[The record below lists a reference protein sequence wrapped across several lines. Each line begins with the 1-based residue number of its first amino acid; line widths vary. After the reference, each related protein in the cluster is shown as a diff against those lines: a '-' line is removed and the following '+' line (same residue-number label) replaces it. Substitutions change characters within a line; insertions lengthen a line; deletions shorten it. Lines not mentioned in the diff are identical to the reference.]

1 MRFTITLILAII
13 LALLV
18 TIFAVQNN
26 TQIDINFLAWNTEGS
41 LALILMITFAIG
53 ILIGL
58 LISAPAWFRRVRQ
71 SAVLR
76 KSIQGLEKNLEEARM
91 AVVKPVLEKPGEAST
106 DEMTSGEEPDQ
117 AISQDAN
124 KEEDA

>member
-26 TQIDINFLAWNTEGS
+26 NPENIQFLAWKTNGS

-71 SAVLR
+71 SAELR

-91 AVVKPVLEKPGEAST
+91 AVVKPVSEKPGEAST
-106 DEMTSGEEPDQ
+106 DEMTSGEEPEQ